1 MALRWYSIVVDSLDV
16 RAQARWWAR
25 VLDWAVIVDTRDA
38 AVILA
43 PDVTPGPLDDLTSW
57 IRAGQGIVFLRVP
70 ERKSVKN
77 RLHIDLTPESG
88 DDGTDEVERLLRM
101 GATRAD
107 VGQPTGEWTVLRD
120 LEGNEFCV
128 IPGPHG
134 SR

>member
-25 VLDWAVIVDTRDA
+25 VLDWVVIVDTRDA

-101 GATRAD
+101 GPRARTW
-107 VGQPTGEWTVLRD
+107 VSRRGSGR
-120 LEGNEFCV
+120 FCV
-128 IPGPHG
+128 TWRAM
-134 SR
+134 SSA